1 MIFSLEKFHLY
12 TYGRKVT
19 VQSDHKPLENIV
31 RKPLLS
37 APKRLQRMT
46 MHIQKYDVDVVYLP
60 GKDLVL
66 ADTLSRAYLPECSA
80 YGSVEAEIETVN
92 MLHHVPIST
101 DSLSSIRSATKED
114 STLQTLIE
122 TILQGWPNDKTKTS
136 SNIRPYCSFQDELSY
151 QDGIVF
157 RGERVVKPE
166 VQRRDITS
174 QLHSSHLG
182 VEGCLR
188 RGSECVYWPGMNE
201 QVKAY
206 IAKWDICSGLQT
218 TKRNTDLT

>member
-1 MIFSLEKFHLY
+1 M
-12 TYGRKVT
+12 
-19 VQSDHKPLENIV
+19 
-31 RKPLLS
+31 
-37 APKRLQRMT
+37 
-46 MHIQKYDVDVVYLP
+46 
-60 GKDLVL
+60 VL

-136 SNIRPYCSFQDELSY
+136 SNIRSYCSFQDELSY

-157 RGERVVKPE
+157 RGERVVIPE
-166 VQRRDITS
+166 VLRRDITS

-188 RGSECVYWPGMNE
+188 RGRECLLARHE
-201 QVKAY
+201 
-206 IAKWDICSGLQT
+206 
-218 TKRNTDLT
+218 